1 MYIQEDILQ
10 TWYEYI
16 KKAKKNGEK
25 REKRTLRVESMRTP
39 TTNLWGIY
47 KLFLDSKMIEIRNK
61 TWRKKIFLSD
71 LGLFSLQI
79 LKKYLSVSCS
89 FFKVSIFSVRTF
101 RKDSFDMSW

>member
-1 MYIQEDILQ
+1 
-10 TWYEYI
+10 
-16 KKAKKNGEK
+16 
-25 REKRTLRVESMRTP
+25 
-39 TTNLWGIY
+39 
-47 KLFLDSKMIEIRNK
+47 MIEIRNK